1 MLTMIIFVAALG
13 AMAAGLAGYLVARRG
28 GSTENLDGLLAEQA
42 RSAQA
47 RAARASFSS
56 IAMHSTYGLTTDQLG
71 KYDK

>member
-1 MLTMIIFVAALG
+1 MLTVIIFLAALG
-13 AMAAGLAGYLVARRG
+13 ALTAGLAGYLAARRT
-28 GSTENLDGLLAEQA
+28 GSTENVDGLLAEQE

-56 IAMHSTYGLTTDQLG
+56 IAMHSTHGLTTDLLG